1 MGKLVVLNL
10 AEGDFDRGFTV
21 IVEIGEENA
30 RPEVKM
36 AGKLPPAPRLT
47 ELVKQWQEDFQNKVN
62 PKYSR
67 TAGDRARA
75 TSRQTIKRNSLNS
88 ARNLEV
94 EFNTWL
100 NSGEPD
106 WQKIRDKLQQK
117 LHRDDEIRVIIQT
130 DNDRMRRLPWSVW
143 NLFALEY
150 KKAEIALSTP
160 NYQSPGKTSVTK
172 RQSQVKILA
181 VLGDSIGINTNF
193 DRQQLQQVA
202 SSAEIALLNQPSKQ
216 KLLEKLWKN
225 EGWHILFF
233 AGHSSSNEDGTI
245 GELQINPKE
254 ILAIGDFYNA
264 IDEAIAKGLQV
275 AIFNS
280 CDGLGLANEL
290 AKLHI
295 PLSIVMR
302 EKIPDEVAREFL
314 KHFLTSFAANESVY
328 AAVLAARRK
337 LYDLYNQQYP
347 GISWLPIICQN
358 LAIEPPTWRNFLSH
372 EWVLE
377 KTLGENKEII
387 YSVAISPDG
396 KIIASGGMDRFI
408 RLWNLETGELCQR
421 LEAHNPETN
430 LNSILCVAFS
440 PDGKTLASSSN
451 MEFNEGTIK
460 LWDVNTGKVQRS
472 LNKSFFN
479 LPAIRVSSVA
489 FSPDGKYLASGH
501 IGTDIKIWDLASGKE
516 EHTLRGHGWE
526 VSSVAFSADGR
537 FLVSGGMDGIV
548 MIWDWRKEK
557 RTQILNRHDDWFAAF
572 AAWGD
577 ISRGFIRSVAVS
589 PDGSLVAAASSER
602 PIYLWKVADG
612 EECRILSANSSKAR
626 AIAFSPDGRT
636 LVSGED
642 TQLRIWN
649 YHTAEVLQAIPSLA
663 IVHAVAFSPDGQ
675 TLVTGTANGEINIYR
690 LPA

>member
-1 MGKLVVLNL
+1 MVKRVVFRILPSDFDKGFPVVLQILREDNSYFQ
-10 AEGDFDRGFTV
+10 ET
-21 IVEIGEENA
+21 
-30 RPEVKM
+30 
-36 AGKLPPAPRLT
+36 GKLPANQKIVSSLEKWKNDFRETVNKGRKNSSETCSRMKAKGVIQPDGKTTAENLIR
-47 ELVKQWQEDFQNKVN
+47 ELNEWLNQNDPQWQ
-62 PKYSR
+62 
-67 TAGDRARA
+67 A
-75 TSRQTIKRNSLNS
+75 
-88 ARNLEV
+88 
-94 EFNTWL
+94 
-100 NSGEPD
+100 
-106 WQKIRDKLQQK
+106 IRDCLQQELSYNEK
-117 LHRDDEIRVIIQT
+117 IRVIVQT
-130 DNDRMRRLPWSVW
+130 ETKELRQLPWQAW
-143 NLFALEY
+143 NLFNKTY
-150 KKAEIALSTP
+150 KQAEIALSTLKIQP
-160 NYQSPGKTSVTK
+160 STSKPTLGNK
-172 RQSQVKILA
+172 VKILA
-181 VLGDSIGINTNF
+181 VFGNNDRIDIQF
-193 DRQQLQQVA
+193 DRQKLEELR
-202 SSAEIALLNQPSKQ
+202 SSGAEIETLDRPSKQ
-216 KLLEKLWKN
+216 ELLAKLWEEK
-225 EGWHILFF
+225 GWHIFFF

-245 GELQINPKE
+245 GELEINPKE
-254 ILAIGDFYNA
+254 SLAIGNFYNA
-264 IDEAIAKGLQV
+264 IERAIAKGLQV

-302 EKIPDEVAREFL
+302 EEIPDEVAREFL

-358 LAIEPPTWRNFLSH
+358 LAIEPPTWRDFLSNQ
-372 EWVLE
+372 WVLE
-377 KTLGENKEII
+377 KTLGENKEVI

-408 RLWNLETGELCQR
+408 RLWNLETGELWQR

-430 LNSILCVAFS
+430 LNSILCVVFS

-451 MEFNEGTIK
+451 LEFNEGTIK

-526 VSSVAFSADGR
+526 VSSVAFSPDGR

-577 ISRGFIRSVAVS
+577 ISRGLIRSVAVS

-675 TLVTGTANGEINIYR
+675 TLVSGTANGEINIYR